1 MKTIKSF
8 MNYAFVEGYTTSIKH
23 QSRDFKVENPSEI
36 YLMGCSFCMIKS
48 LSKTRS

>member
-23 QSRDFKVENPSEI
+23 QSRDFGRKGNRSEI
-36 YLMGCSFCMIKS
+36 YLIG
-48 LSKTRS
+48 